1 MQNDIMKCGLI
12 EETESHFIDSIEKEA
27 YVWCEK
33 NWKHDDYEHRHS
45 RAQLTFVEEGYQYF
59 HIDRKIYLVPQ
70 HHVIWIPSEKGHKI
84 TSEAQTVNLMV
95 FLFKS
100 VFEDEF
106 YKNVQVF
113 AAPPVLKEML
123 LYASKWNQSLGENE
137 EQDVFFKAIL
147 KSLPN
152 FCKES
157 SSLEIPVPADTR
169 LIPVCNEINTHF
181 KYNLDIDSLAEKA
194 QMSVRSLQRIF
205 KNETGITL
213 QKYLQLTRIL
223 KSIELID
230 TRQYTLSEVAYKV
243 GYQSLSAF
251 TSSYFTIMQEKPKV
265 KKDHGVSS

>member
-1 MQNDIMKCGLI
+1 MKCGLI
-12 EETESHFIDSIEKEA
+12 EKTESQFVDTIEKEA

-33 NWKHDDYEHRHS
+33 NWKHDEYEHVHH

-59 HIDRKIYLVPQ
+59 HIDQKIYLVPQ
-70 HHVIWIPSEKGHKI
+70 YHVIWVPSGKAHKI
-84 TSEAQTVNLMV
+84 TSEAKTVNLML

-100 VFEDEF
+100 VFDDEF
-106 YKNVQVF
+106 YQHVQVF
-113 AAPPVLKEML
+113 AVPPVLKEML
-123 LYASKWNQSLGENE
+123 LYASKWNQSLVENE
-137 EQDVFFKAIL
+137 EQDIFFKAIL

-152 FCKES
+152 FCRES
-157 SSLEIPVPADTR
+157 NGLEIPVPMDTR
-169 LIPVCNEINTHF
+169 LIPVCNDINSNF
-181 KYNLDIDSLAEKA
+181 KYNLDIDALAEKA

-230 TRQYTLSEVAYKV
+230 TRQFTLSEVAYKV

-251 TSSYFTIMQEKPKV
+251 TTSYFTVMKVKPKLN
-265 KKDHGVSS
+265 KNSKNEEQR